1 MNVVKKAVS
10 WLLLAALLLS
20 GSGCTASPSARA
32 LSDQAKPMEVS
43 AASQQNAGAAPRV
56 ISVNLL
62 NDENVAVPT
71 VQKNA
76 ADVGF
81 AMKFE
86 GNRVAGTAEVVDG
99 AYRVVATKTDGE
111 AWHIKLECNYPTTPG
126 HDYRVTYRFRS
137 DVEGLVKFGDFQE
150 FRIVRGENTVTG
162 QLVATGGTSY
172 LDLQLGAL
180 SPFTVEFT
188 GIHVEELTDEA
199 VYEDALA
206 APIAYTSA
214 GSVFEQHDD
223 GYTTEIVRDEAGVT
237 LRITKVPSGAE
248 VWKTRLY
255 VKTGMTPAANT
266 RYRVSADLT
275 SDADTDFEICYNNG
289 DTEKGYGALYGQHLA
304 AGETKTFEQVIS
316 TSADFSGGELVLQFA
331 LGKVPENASITVGG
345 VRVET
350 IQDQYQ
356 DVLPIGFALD
366 DSVDLGS
373 VKKTVPSSYKKVQTS
388 FSYTGTNTIYER
400 HDDDYTVSLEKGGS
414 SATLKITQ
422 APADRGVWKAK
433 LYAATGVTLETGKT
447 YRIKFKLKATDSQG
461 EYEACF
467 DGNTENAYGAL
478 YGRSLAAGGTD
489 EVEYIVTPAE
499 SRGKLT
505 LRLQLGKTDST
516 AGNSFTLSD
525 LSVEEMTATATS
537 IGNISYTTGTNV
549 SEVHWDGVEQTVSAS
564 GSTATLNVSA
574 ARSGGGL
581 WSSQL
586 LIHTGFTPEAGARY
600 RVTATV
606 ASDKAFNDME
616 MICENIGGESYGGL
630 FGQSLP
636 GGPYS
641 LTFTAPGSG
650 CGELRLRFQ
659 VGNSPANNTITVSN
673 IQIVKLETTE
683 TAVALSNFAYP
694 VTSDPTVTQVAAG
707 YVAQNINVNAY
718 EAHDDGYTQSVNGMA
733 LTVSAVPGPNLGV
746 WQSKLFV
753 DTGTALQAGEQYR
766 VVTSITATKA
776 TEFEICYNNGNTE
789 KGYGALY
796 GRSIAAGET
805 KSYDTDFTVAG
816 DATTSN
822 LVLQLMLGKT
832 PAENTITVNSVR
844 VYRVTDASVNPY
856 QYEEVQLA
864 ALSASEGHDEGYTQ
878 SVSGTAL
885 TVSAVPTMQNGV
897 WQSKLFVNTGV
908 ALEAGAKYKVSAK
921 VTSAKAMGFE
931 ICYNNGDAEKGYEA
945 LYGQTVAAGETKT
958 CVKEFEVAADA
969 VTNNLVLQFQ
979 LGTTP
984 AGNTI
989 TVSDVTLEKWVPE
1002 HDETTGGST
1011 TKNDFDV
1018 ETNGGADAA
1027 LSGNGSSATV
1037 LVNTSTGDDWHIKF
1051 YAKPHVTLENGKT
1064 YKISFQVSGASG
1076 CSAFYKRLG
1085 GDEDSFGTESITSGE
1100 QTVTHIVAP
1109 EESGELEIMLKVGT
1123 VASGNR
1129 VAVSNVRI
1137 AELEETE
1144 SANLMT
1150 ASLRAWAPVNFWAHE
1165 DYAATVSNS
1174 GSSAGLTIQNA
1185 PANKEVWKVKL
1196 FTETGVALTAGKSY
1210 RISADVRATSDIG
1223 YEICYNNG
1231 AVEKGVGALYG
1242 LTATSAANTV
1252 VYDVTPENDATLIL
1266 QFSLGNAAAGTTV
1279 TVSNIKVEELSLT
1292 AGENLLSNF
1301 SFNSTGYIGNASD
1314 GGYVTEL
1321 SQNSTSVTMKIS
1333 EAPAERNP
1341 WNVKL
1346 NIRTGFTPQKRKSY
1360 RVRFDIEGT
1369 KAQDLVEVFYDGTA
1383 EAAYGALY
1391 NQSLSTGK
1399 KTLSYTVKGDGTK
1412 GELTLQVRLGKTN
1425 GTDGNIVTV
1434 SNIVIEEITYKTVE
1448 QEQSNAVS
1456 SVWAHDDYGATITAT
1471 EKSAVVRLEKAPAS
1485 GREAWKV
1492 KTFIDTGV
1500 TLKAGQK
1507 YRISLDVSAEADA
1520 PYEICLN
1527 RDGVEKGLGALYNL
1541 TATKAA
1547 QRIEFTAYAAVDTHL
1562 IIQVSLG
1569 NCAAPNTITVSNVQV
1584 NEAGALQVVSDT
1596 EYGF

>member
-32 LSDQAKPMEVS
+32 LSDQAKPMEAS
-43 AASQQNAGAAPRV
+43 AASKQNAGAAPRV
-56 ISVNLL
+56 ISVNLQ
-62 NDENVAVPT
+62 NDETVAVPT

-99 AYRVVATKTDGE
+99 VYRVVATKTDGE

-137 DVEGLVKFGDFQE
+137 DVAGLVKFGDFQE

-188 GIHVEELTDEA
+188 GIEVEELTDEA
-199 VYEDALA
+199 VYEDAMT

-214 GSVFEQHDD
+214 GSVYEQHDD

-237 LRITKVPSGAE
+237 LRMTKVPSGAE

-266 RYRVSADLT
+266 RYRVSADLS
-275 SDADTDFEICYNNG
+275 SDADMDFEICYNNG
-289 DTEKGYGALYGQHLA
+289 DQEKGYGALYGQHLT

-316 TSADFSGGELVLQFA
+316 TSADFSGGEIVLQIA
-331 LGKVPENASITVGG
+331 LGKAPEKASVTVGN

-373 VKKTVPSSYKKVQTS
+373 VTKTVPSSYKKVQTS

-433 LYAATGVTLETGKT
+433 LYAATGVTLEAGKT
-447 YRIKFKLKATDSQG
+447 YRIKFKLKATGNQG

-537 IGNISYTTGTNV
+537 IGSISYVTGTNV
-549 SEVHWDGVEQTVSAS
+549 SEVHWDGIEQTVSAS
-564 GSTATLNVSA
+564 GSTATLNVTA
-574 ARSGGGL
+574 ARNGGGL

-586 LIHTGFTPEAGARY
+586 FIHTGFTPEVGARY

-606 ASDKAFNDME
+606 ASDKAFDNME
-616 MICENIGGESYGGL
+616 MICENVGGESYGGL
-630 FGQSLP
+630 YGQSLP

-707 YVAQNINVNAY
+707 YVVQNLNVNAY

-733 LTVSAVPGPNLGV
+733 LTVSAVP
-746 WQSKLFV
+746 
-753 DTGTALQAGEQYR
+753 
-766 VVTSITATKA
+766 
-776 TEFEICYNNGNTE
+776 
-789 KGYGALY
+789 
-796 GRSIAAGET
+796 
-805 KSYDTDFTVAG
+805 
-816 DATTSN
+816 
-822 LVLQLMLGKT
+822 
-832 PAENTITVNSVR
+832 
-844 VYRVTDASVNPY
+844 
-856 QYEEVQLA
+856 
-864 ALSASEGHDEGYTQ
+864 TQ
-878 SVSGTAL
+878 
-885 TVSAVPTMQNGV
+885 QNGV

-908 ALEAGAKYKVSAK
+908 TLEAGAKYKVSAK
-921 VTSAKAMGFE
+921 VASVKAMNFE
-931 ICYNNGDAEKGYEA
+931 ICYNNGDTEKGYEA

-979 LGTTP
+979 LGATP

-989 TVSDVTLEKWVPE
+989 TVSDVTLEKWVPA

-1064 YKISFQVSGASG
+1064 YKISFKVSGASG

-1085 GDEDSFGTESITSGE
+1085 GDEDSFGTESITSAE

-1123 VASGNR
+1123 VASGSR
-1129 VAVSNVRI
+1129 VTVSNVQI

-1150 ASLRAWAPVNFWAHE
+1150 VSLRTWAPVNFWTHE
-1165 DYAATVSNS
+1165 DYAATISNS
-1174 GSSAGLTIQNA
+1174 GSSASLTIQNA

-1196 FTETGVALTAGKSY
+1196 FAETGVALAAGKSY
-1210 RISADVRATSDIG
+1210 RISADVKATSDVG

-1266 QFSLGNAAAGTTV
+1266 QFSLGNAAVGTTV

-1321 SQNSTSVTMKIS
+1321 SQNSTSVTMNIS

-1346 NIRTGFTPQKRKSY
+1346 NIRTGFTPQKGKSY

-1425 GTDGNIVTV
+1425 GTDGNTVTV

-1520 PYEICLN
+1520 PYEICFN
-1527 RDGVEKGLGALYNL
+1527 HDGAEKGFGALYNL

-1569 NCAAPNTITVSNVQV
+1569 NCTAPNTITVSNVQV